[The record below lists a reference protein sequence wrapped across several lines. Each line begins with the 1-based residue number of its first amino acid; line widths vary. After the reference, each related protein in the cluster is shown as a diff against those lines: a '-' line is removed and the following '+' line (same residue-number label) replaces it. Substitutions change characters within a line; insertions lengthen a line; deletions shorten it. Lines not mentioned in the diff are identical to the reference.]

1 MVRSWWFVCVVAVGT
16 LLVGCPFSKSV
27 PVPPFASVHA
37 GGGFSLALDE
47 AGNAWAWGHDREG
60 QLGVGGT
67 VFPTFR
73 TKPMPVR
80 MPRGVRFTSVAPGSS
95 HSLALDADGNAW
107 AWGSNVL
114 GQLGDGRGRP
124 DVDAP
129 VRVSMPGG
137 VRFTSVAADSQ
148 FSLAL
153 DQHGNAWAWGANWRG
168 ELGDGSDVFFRYT
181 PVPVR
186 MPADVAFTGI
196 SAGSGHVLALDH
208 DGNAWAWGWNAYG
221 QLGDGSTDSRSTPVP
236 VRMPERVTFASVVA
250 GLSTS
255 LALDRDGSVW
265 AWGYDR
271 GALGADDSPVR
282 DTPVPVRMPEGVS
295 FTRVSGDEGYVLALD
310 QYSNVWESS
319 TGGEG
324 GAASSSALMP
334 VSFPEGVTITSISGR
349 DHSLA
354 LDEDGNVW
362 AWRNNFFGQLGDGSR
377 VSRDAPGRVAA
388 P

>member
-107 AWGSNVL
+107 AWG
-114 GQLGDGRGRP
+114 
-124 DVDAP
+124 
-129 VRVSMPGG
+129 
-137 VRFTSVAADSQ
+137 
-148 FSLAL
+148 
-153 DQHGNAWAWGANWRG
+153 ANWRG

-186 MPADVAFTGI
+186 LPADVAFTSI

-236 VRMPERVTFASVVA
+236 VPMPERVTFASVVA

-319 TGGEG
+319 TGGAG
-324 GAASSSALMP
+324 GAASSGALMP
-334 VSFPEGVTITSISGR
+334 VNFPEGVTITSISGR